1 MENSFAPDWVIDT
14 IFYQIFP
21 DRFCNGDKSNDPINI
36 EQWGNPPT
44 RENFFGGDLQGIRN
58 KLDYLQDLGIN
69 GIYLNPI
76 FKARTNHK
84 YDTEDYF
91 KVDPSFGNNELF
103 NNLVLEIHKRK
114 MHIILDGVFNH
125 CGEQFKQFK
134 NVKKYRQKSPY
145 SRWFNICSY
154 PIVENPINYYSCGGC
169 SYLPKLNNDN
179 PTVRNYIYRIAR
191 YWLKQAAIDGWRLDC
206 AQKIP
211 KAFWQVFRDKVKKVN
226 SQSYLVGEIWHEP
239 VTWLQGDTFDGVTN
253 FLLRELIINYFSKD
267 ILDAEDFSYEIS
279 SLLQRLGNASYSM
292 LNLLGCHDTKRIY
305 TVFDGEINRLLIAI
319 VFLFTFI
326 GTPLIYYGDEIGMVG
341 GEDPDC
347 RRTMVWDE
355 SLWNMN
361 INNIY
366 RKMIKIRHLHIAL
379 RRGEFRILTF
389 FNKAFAFKRSYDKD
403 EVIVILNPGS
413 TIIDLKIPTYS
424 KNIKWF
430 DLLSEK
436 EIDSTNEMLYFNKI
450 NPFSYLVL
458 SNSKSNNI

>member
-1 MENSFAPDWVIDT
+1 MENFFAPEWVLDT

-21 DRFCNGDKSNDPINI
+21 DRFCNGDISNDPIDI

-91 KVDPSFGNNELF
+91 TVDPSFGNNDLF
-103 NNLVLEIHKRK
+103 KKLVLEIHERK

-134 NVKKYRQKSPY
+134 NVKKHEQKSPY
-145 SRWFNICSY
+145 ADWFNIHSY
-154 PIVENPINYYSCGGC
+154 PIVQNPINYDSCGGC
-169 SYLPKLNNDN
+169 TYLPKFNNDN
-179 PTVRNYIYRIAR
+179 QAVKKYIYKVAS
-191 YWLKQAAIDGWRLDC
+191 YWLKQAGIDGWRLDC
-206 AQKIP
+206 AQKIQ
-211 KAFWQVFRDKVKKVN
+211 KEFWRVFRDKVKKVS

-239 VTWLQGDTFDGVTN
+239 GTWLQGDTFDGVTN
-253 FLLRELIINYFSKD
+253 YLLRELIINYFSND

-292 LNLLGCHDTKRIY
+292 LNLLGCHDTKRIFS
-305 TVFDGEINRLLIAI
+305 VFEGEINRLLITI
-319 VFLFTFI
+319 VFLFTFVGI
-326 GTPLIYYGDEIGMVG
+326 PLIYYGDEIGMAG

-355 SLWNMN
+355 SLWSMN
-361 INNIY
+361 INKMY
-366 RKMIKIRHLHIAL
+366 RKMIKIRYSHIAL
-379 RRGEFRILTF
+379 RRGEFKNLLY
-389 FNKAFAFKRSYDKD
+389 FNKVFAFKRTYESD
-403 EVIVILNPGS
+403 EVITILNPGS
-413 TIIDLKIPTYS
+413 VVVDLNIPTFS

-430 DLLSEK
+430 DLFSGN
-436 EIDSTNEMLYFNKI
+436 EINSTNEMLNFKKI
-450 NPFSYLVL
+450 DPFSYLVL
-458 SNSKSNNI
+458 ANSELKNR